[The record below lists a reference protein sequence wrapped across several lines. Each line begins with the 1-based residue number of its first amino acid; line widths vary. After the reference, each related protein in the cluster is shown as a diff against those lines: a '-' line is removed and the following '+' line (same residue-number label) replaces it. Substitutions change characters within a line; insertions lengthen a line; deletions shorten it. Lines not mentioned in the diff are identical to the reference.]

1 MQNDLMT
8 RAKEILHRND
18 LGGYTV
24 PTHGLYPFQWNWDS
38 CLTALGFAHFNEP
51 RAWLEIETLFANQW
65 DDGMVPHIIFHAED
79 AGYFPGPAVWR
90 TDTKTKSVPTS
101 GITQPPVAGFVI
113 KLLYERATDKTL
125 ARAKIAELLPKIH
138 AWHDWF
144 YRARDPQNTGLVAI
158 LHPWES
164 GRDNAIDWDAPLA
177 RVNTDAVAPFTRR
190 DTQHANPAHRPTQ
203 AEYNAYIALVQGF
216 ADTGWDNTILHDASP
231 FQMVDTSI
239 NAILLRSCT
248 DLAWLADEFNMPDIA
263 TQSREWARQGGRAME
278 SLWNDKIGQYT
289 CFDRVS
295 GTLNDCP
302 TIGGLLG
309 VIAPIDAG
317 RARALIQRIADL
329 GARAKFLVPSHDPNA
344 PDYDGARY
352 WRGPA
357 WLIMN
362 YMIADGLRRL
372 GESDLAGRIAR
383 DSLSLIN
390 AGGFAEYYDPQSGA
404 GCGGSD
410 FTWTAAMVIEFIK
423 QGESPPESPTK

>member
-1 MQNDLMT
+1 M
-8 RAKEILHRND
+8 
-18 LGGYTV
+18 
-24 PTHGLYPFQWNWDS
+24 
-38 CLTALGFAHFNEP
+38 
-51 RAWLEIETLFANQW
+51 ET
-65 DDGMVPHIIFHAED
+65 
-79 AGYFPGPAVWR
+79 
-90 TDTKTKSVPTS
+90 
-101 GITQPPVAGFVI
+101 
-113 KLLYERATDKTL
+113 
-125 ARAKIAELLPKIH
+125 
-138 AWHDWF
+138 
-144 YRARDPQNTGLVAI
+144 
-158 LHPWES
+158 
-164 GRDNAIDWDAPLA
+164 
-177 RVNTDAVAPFTRR
+177 
-190 DTQHANPAHRPTQ
+190 
-203 AEYNAYIALVQGF
+203 
-216 ADTGWDNTILHDASP
+216 
-231 FQMVDTSI
+231 
-239 NAILLRSCT
+239 
-248 DLAWLADEFNMPDIA
+248 
-263 TQSREWARQGGRAME
+263 
-278 SLWNDKIGQYT
+278 LWNDKIGQYT